1 MVLRNVRFNIITAR
15 AVAFVECT
23 KKGENIGCNVYRCKL
38 DEGIFPMQI
47 VTTILGSF
55 TMTVIIETL

>member
-15 AVAFVECT
+15 AVAF
-23 KKGENIGCNVYRCKL
+23 VYRCKL